1 METGE
6 IQDSLN
12 EISNAD
18 AEKIIKEAKK
28 ESKGDPDRVLAEK
41 LQKFLPDVKSISKIE
56 RHIQSVHI
64 KVEDC
69 SQCDHTNLYQRHS
82 TNTYSYKS

>member
-28 ESKGDPDRVLAEK
+28 ESKGDPDRV
-41 LQKFLPDVKSISKIE
+41 PP
-56 RHIQSVHI
+56 R
-64 KVEDC
+64 C
-69 SQCDHTNLYQRHS
+69 YS